1 MVGSVGATVL
11 ADGVYW
17 IVARAV
23 GLARA
28 DRRRY
33 RGGLVQVPSARE
45 PSRASDLPAVRA
57 VPTYRRP
64 TPKLKPASHKKS
76 RHSRNL
82 FYLWITS

>member
-33 RGGLVQVPSARE
+33 RGGLV
-45 PSRASDLPAVRA
+45 
-57 VPTYRRP
+57 
-64 TPKLKPASHKKS
+64 
-76 RHSRNL
+76 
-82 FYLWITS
+82 